1 MLWQT
6 LSFTEL
12 STAQLYEILQLRVE
26 VFVVE
31 QNCAYPELDGKDCLA
46 QTRHLLGTD
55 SQGQLQAYARLLA
68 PGVSYAEPSI
78 GRVVVHAA
86 ARGQGIAQQ
95 LMLQAIEQCGQLW
108 PQQPITIGAQQY
120 LLGFYQALGFRAVSA
135 GYLEDGIP
143 HIDMRRDS
151 L

>member
-6 LSFTEL
+6 LSFAEL
-12 STAQLYEILQLRVE
+12 STAQLYELLQLRVD

-31 QNCAYPELDGKDCLA
+31 QSCPYPELDGKDCLPA
-46 QTRHLLGTD
+46 TLHLLGTD
-55 SQGQLQAYARLLA
+55 SQGKLQAYARLVP
-68 PGVSYAEPSI
+68 PGVSYPELSI
-78 GRVVVHAA
+78 GRVVVAA
-86 ARGQGIAQQ
+86 NARGQGHAQQ
-95 LMLQAIEQCGQLW
+95 LMQQAIAECARVW
-108 PQQPITIGAQQY
+108 PQQAITIGAQQY
-120 LLGFYQALGFRAVSA
+120 LLAFYQSFGFKCVST